1 MRHSA
6 RRTVR
11 RLGAVAS
18 IAVAI
23 TAFGGCSATTDT
35 ATNDS
40 SQASEDSS
48 QPGGSQ
54 PGGNQRGGNQSSATQ
69 PGSSQNSGSALG
81 AKPSGSNAVPGASGT
96 STSSSAAKV
105 EPNAQVVRIVDGDTM
120 VVRVGRTDERLRLI
134 GINTPESVDPNRPV
148 MCFGKE
154 ASQHLKSLT
163 PVGTS
168 IRIERDVEPR
178 DKFGRLLGYVYRAAD
193 GKFVNLA
200 QITDGYANQYTF
212 PPNVA
217 HTDEFRRAAAAARSQ
232 GVGLWS
238 ACEAPFER

>member
-6 RRTVR
+6 RNALRH
-11 RLGAVAS
+11 LGGAAALV
-18 IAVAI
+18 VAI
-23 TAFGGCSATTDT
+23 AAFGGCSATTDT
-35 ATNDS
+35 ASSDSSRAPEDS
-40 SQASEDSS
+40 SQASGNQS
-48 QPGGSQ
+48 
-54 PGGNQRGGNQSSATQ
+54 GGNQQ
-69 PGSSQNSGSALG
+69 GSSQNSGNSLG
-81 AKPSGSNAVPGASGT
+81 TKPPGSNAVPDASGNNT
-96 STSSSAAKV
+96 SGSSAKL

-163 PVGTS
+163 PVGTQ

-238 ACEAPFER
+238 ACDAPFER

>member
-1 MRHSA
+1 
-6 RRTVR
+6 
-11 RLGAVAS
+11 
-18 IAVAI
+18 
-23 TAFGGCSATTDT
+23 
-35 ATNDS
+35 
-40 SQASEDSS
+40 
-48 QPGGSQ
+48 
-54 PGGNQRGGNQSSATQ
+54 
-69 PGSSQNSGSALG
+69 
-81 AKPSGSNAVPGASGT
+81 
-96 STSSSAAKV
+96 
-105 EPNAQVVRIVDGDTM
+105 VDGDTM

-163 PVGTS
+163 PVGTQ

-238 ACEAPFER
+238 ACDAPFER